1 MFAHCLPKSI
11 NPKNN
16 EEGWF
21 GSRGGDGNF
30 DRRGEQERAGAS
42 GSQVSGKSR
51 TWQRVMM
58 MGLARSLGGK
68 GREGGRRN
76 LVCVIVRERRANA
89 VNAQGV
95 SDVLTLIPHGS

>member
-1 MFAHCLPKSI
+1 MAHVMNFGNVYRRLLLMFAHCLPKSI

-30 DRRGEQERAGAS
+30 DRRGEQEQAGAS

-58 MGLARSLGGK
+58 MGLARSVVGK
-68 GREGGRRN
+68 GREGGREAESRVRN
-76 LVCVIVRERRANA
+76 
-89 VNAQGV
+89 
-95 SDVLTLIPHGS
+95 S

>member
-1 MFAHCLPKSI
+1 MEILTG
-11 NPKNN
+11 
-16 EEGWF
+16 EE
-21 GSRGGDGNF
+21 SRS
-30 DRRGEQERAGAS
+30 ER

-58 MGLARSLGGK
+58 MGLARSVAK
-68 GREGGRRN
+68 GEREGGRRN

-95 SDVLTLIPHGS
+95 SDVLTLILHGS